1 MVQNTG
7 GCSLYF
13 PIRLRCATVADVLTN
28 PELEDALARALG
40 RAFTHARTALP
51 TAAAIGDGVAL
62 QPPQLMKGDL
72 TTNDATALL
81 ARISRAIETA
91 ARAQALPLHRL
102 TPAFKK
108 GEARVTAG
116 LAVESADV
124 SEPFNAQ
131 RFNPITYTYDV
142 PSYKGSRHKVSVKA
156 DHRKPLALILKD
168 QHVALLQDILRDYQA
183 LRQGQELPGPNRFV
197 QLLEHVALLLTIV
210 NSDETATFSRLFDQF
225 TAERMELS
233 AANPNIG
240 QFIKRWDERIIEH
253 IRQEL
258 VIPAPFEQAAALPED
273 VNFIKSLLL
282 EEAELE
288 QQLSMQIAKLE
299 WYVYPNIQKHYKGWE
314 DYWKVRDQVE
324 HWTDPT
330 IEDDPAHYIE
340 EAIDEWN
347 AYTDIHDQFGDE
359 KNDNFD
365 GNPENSYLNI
375 KRLYKALA
383 GKNAALR
390 NPASYI
396 HNEILPNKFT
406 FHVAG
411 AQKPITTHVYKEW
424 LAVLEEVRDIL
435 GKEAP
440 IFGRETFA
448 FVPRTQRGKVN
459 TISNHAL
466 GRAIDVTPGENPR
479 ITSPDIFLVIN
490 AVCLDVL
497 PLPGLLPDT
506 KLETQQRASEFFQ
519 KHYDT
524 WRTYIEQRY
533 LDMTQKSRPLKLAHQ
548 AILVEAL
555 QPERRKGQQVTELDY
570 VTQLVT
576 SIDRRH
582 KELNRYAATGFLSM
596 LEVLIGPLKQLAEWQ
611 KSQGLREL
619 SKVLASKV
627 TLPEEQDDILVINAV
642 CASVLPRGLQA
653 VMMDIN
659 ALQSASDYFKKH
671 FTAQWVKQQK
681 QRLRDMTE
689 KSALLPP
696 SLEHQKMLMH
706 KTGQPV
712 TEREYITRLYQAIH
726 GHQSE
731 LKKYAEK
738 GFVNVGGDLEQ
749 IFKQVA
755 HKQRLNPR
763 WGGEYH
769 TSKDYMHFEL
779 LFK

>member
-1 MVQNTG
+1 MVQYMG

-13 PIRLRCATVADVLTN
+13 PIRLRCATVADALIN
-28 PELEDALARALG
+28 QELEDALARVLG
-40 RAFTHARTALP
+40 RAFAHARTALP
-51 TAAAIGDGVAL
+51 TATAIGDGVAL
-62 QPPQLMKGDL
+62 QPPQMMKSDL
-72 TTNDATALL
+72 STGDATAIL
-81 ARISRAIETA
+81 ARVSRAIEAA
-91 ARAQALPLHRL
+91 AREQALPLSQL

-108 GEARVTAG
+108 GEAQVTHG
-116 LAVESADV
+116 LAAESANV
-124 SEPFNAQ
+124 SEPFDLQ
-131 RFNPITYTYDV
+131 RFNSITYTYDV
-142 PSYKGSRHKVSVKA
+142 PSYKGGRQKVSVKA
-156 DHRKPLALILKD
+156 DRRKPLALILKD
-168 QHVALLQDILRDYQA
+168 QHIALLQDILRDYQA

-282 EEAELE
+282 EQAELE
-288 QQLSMQIAKLE
+288 QQLSMQIAQLE
-299 WYVYPNIQKHYKGWE
+299 WNVYRKIQDQYPGKDIGWK
-314 DYWKVRDQVE
+314 DYWEGRDQVE
-324 HWTDPT
+324 HWTNPA
-330 IEDDPAHYIE
+330 IGDDPVHYIE

-347 AYTDIHDQFGDE
+347 AYPDIQEHFGD
-359 KNDNFD
+359 NNFD
-365 GNPENSYLNI
+365 GDPENSYLNI

-383 GKNAALR
+383 GTNAALR

-411 AQKPITTHVYKEW
+411 QQKPIPTYADKDL
-424 LAVLEEVRDIL
+424 LAVLDDVVKIL
-435 GKEAP
+435 GENAP
-440 IFGRETFA
+440 IFGPGSFA

-459 TISNHAL
+459 TLSNHAL
-466 GRAIDVTPGENPR
+466 GRAIDVTPGENPQ

-497 PLPGLLPDT
+497 PLPGLLPNSDR
-506 KLETQQRASEFFQ
+506 KTQQRASEFFQ

-533 LDMTQKSRPLKLAHQ
+533 LDMTQKTRPLKLAHQ

-555 QPERRKGQQVTELDY
+555 QPGRRKGQQVTELDY
-570 VTQLVT
+570 VKQLVT

-596 LEVLIGPLKQLAEWQ
+596 LEVLIGPLKQLAGWQ

-642 CASVLPRGLQA
+642 CTSVLPRGLQA
-653 VMMDIN
+653 VMTDIN

-671 FTAQWVKQQK
+671 FTAEWVEQQK

-689 KSALLPP
+689 KPALLPP

-706 KTGQPV
+706 KTGEPV
-712 TEREYITRLYQAIH
+712 TEREYITRLFHAIH
-726 GHQSE
+726 SHQPE

-738 GFVNVGGDLEQ
+738 GFVNVGDLEQ

-755 HKQRLNPR
+755 HKRGLNPR

-779 LFK
+779 LSK